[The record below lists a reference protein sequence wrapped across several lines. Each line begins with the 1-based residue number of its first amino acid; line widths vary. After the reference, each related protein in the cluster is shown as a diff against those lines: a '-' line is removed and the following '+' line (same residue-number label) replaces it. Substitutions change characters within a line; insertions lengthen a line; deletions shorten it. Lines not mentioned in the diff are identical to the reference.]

1 MYFLIVVVFDNNYN
15 NKYKLE
21 EYTTII
27 EKFEAIIFDYSKIGK
42 YVF

>member
-15 NKYKLE
+15 NKYKLV

-27 EKFEAIIFDYSKIGK
+27 EKFETIIFDYSKIGK